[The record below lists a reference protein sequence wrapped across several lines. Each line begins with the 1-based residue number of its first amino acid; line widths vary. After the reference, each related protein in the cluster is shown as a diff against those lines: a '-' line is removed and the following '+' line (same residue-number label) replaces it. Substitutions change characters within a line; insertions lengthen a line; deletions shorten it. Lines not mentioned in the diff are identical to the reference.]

1 MPSHDPQAAREFS
14 IEIVQTLQQ
23 HGFQALWAG
32 GCVRDLLLGKQ
43 PQDYDVATDA
53 RPEQIQ
59 EIFGHQ
65 RTLAIGAA
73 FGVITVQG
81 GKRKGQIEVATFR
94 SDIGYSDGR
103 RPDEVRFT
111 DAEQDALRRDF
122 TINGMFYEPLE
133 NRVLDYVG
141 GMRDLSRGLIRSIGN
156 PYYRFEEDKLRMLR
170 GVRFASTFGFEMQL
184 ATYAAI
190 RNFARHIHVVS
201 AERIAIEIRKM
212 LVHRNRVQAV
222 IMLRD
227 LTLLRELLPELCPV
241 VPHVPR
247 WNATLRAL
255 DRLKQPDLPMAL
267 AALFRFSSAR
277 SLIAEN
283 NRQPIEPLATV
294 CARWKLP
301 NDEAKDADWLL
312 RKESVLRAA
321 DKTPWPVLQRLLI
334 DPRYPRLQRLAE
346 GVARSQTNGFRE
358 TSLRGVAAAQA
369 KAQLPSG
376 ELNPPPLVTGSDL
389 IAAGLRPGPEFQEIL
404 NGIRDRQLLGEIETA
419 DEAVS
424 VARAWRTDS

>member
-1 MPSHDPQAAREFS
+1 MPAHDPQAAREFS
-14 IEIVQTLQQ
+14 IEIVQTLKRQ
-23 HGFQALWAG
+23 GFQALWAG
-32 GCVRDLLLGKQ
+32 GCVRDLLLGKE

-53 RPEQIQ
+53 RPEQIR
-59 EIFGHQ
+59 EIFGHG

-94 SDIGYSDGR
+94 SDVGYSDGR

-122 TINGMFYEPLE
+122 TINGMFYEPLQ

-156 PYYRFEEDKLRMLR
+156 PYYRFEEDKLRLLR

-201 AERIAIEIRKM
+201 AERIAIEVRKM
-212 LVHRNRVQAV
+212 LIHRNRVQAV

-255 DRLKQPDLPMAL
+255 DLLEQPDLPMTL

-277 SLIAEN
+277 GLLAQD

-312 RKESVLRAA
+312 RKESVLRRA
-321 DKTPWPVLQRLLI
+321 DKIDWPVLQRVLI

-358 TSLRGVAAAQA
+358 ASLGGVAAAQA

-376 ELNPPPLVTGSDL
+376 QLNPPPLVSGNDL
-389 IAAGLRPGPEFQEIL
+389 IAAGLRPGPRFQEIL
-404 NGIRDRQLLGEIETA
+404 EQIRDRQLLGELKTA
-419 DEAVS
+419 DEAIS
-424 VARAWRTDS
+424 MARAWRTDS